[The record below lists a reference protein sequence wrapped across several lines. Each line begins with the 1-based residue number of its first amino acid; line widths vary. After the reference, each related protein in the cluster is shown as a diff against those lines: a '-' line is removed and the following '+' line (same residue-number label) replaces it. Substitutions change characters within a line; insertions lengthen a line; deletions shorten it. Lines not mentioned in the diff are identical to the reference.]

1 MRAGGWEHGAWATS
15 YLARL
20 PRHYMRVVAGFGSA
34 KGTYFLRRSRE
45 TPPPTLAAKLWPWVD
60 AAVADYE
67 AGRVPNPDLAG
78 KEFLTLLQR
87 LRYVFLQDAA
97 LLQPL
102 FPQSRLWRL
111 ALFQDPAWPPFAEKV
126 RAVEAVQ
133 EDPAHIAIRGVV
145 PIVADAMS
153 AVGNRLSVGQDRLL
167 RATLTTPAVTA
178 DLVRQA
184 LQDQTVELTAA
195 LSAAVAERRPRVLVV
210 VSPEDVK
217 DGVLEADGLR
227 QTLAPAAVTDA
238 AAIGATGA
246 SNNATTTGAVAA
258 PPVARDAGDE
268 TRPAACP
275 EGCPVEPLR
284 DSVASMEALLREWF
298 EGLGGSPSVQALEE
312 RFGSRW
318 RYTSALRQRFYVRR
332 KLVRWVE
339 ARAAAAGVSLA
350 VVAAAMDR
358 LGPSPDRFHR
368 ELGKGRDPLAN
379 IALE

>member
-1 MRAGGWEHGAWATS
+1 
-15 YLARL
+15 
-20 PRHYMRVVAGFGSA
+20 MRVVAGFGSA
-34 KGTYFLRRSRE
+34 KGTYFLRRSQE
-45 TPPPTLAAKLWPWVD
+45 TPPPALAAKLWPWVD

-78 KEFLTLLQR
+78 KEFLSLLQR

-111 ALFQDPAWPPFAEKV
+111 ALFQDPAWPPFAERV
-126 RAVEAVQ
+126 RAAEGVQ
-133 EDPAHIAIRGVV
+133 EDPAHVAIRGVV

-184 LQDQTVELTAA
+184 LQDQTTELTAA
-195 LSAAVAERRPRVLVV
+195 LSAAVTRRPRVLVV
-210 VSPEDVK
+210 VRPEDVK
-217 DGVLEADGLR
+217 DGVLEAYGLR
-227 QTLAPAAVTDA
+227 QTLAPAATADA
-238 AAIGATGA
+238 AAIGAAGA
-246 SNNATTTGAVAA
+246 SNNVISTGAVAA
-258 PPVARDAGDE
+258 PSAARDAGDE
-268 TRPAACP
+268 TRPVACP

-284 DSVASMEALLREWF
+284 ESVASMEALLREWF
-298 EGLGGSPSVQALEE
+298 EGVGGSPSVQELEE

-318 RYTSALRQRFYVRR
+318 RYTSAIRQRFYVRR

-339 ARAAAAGVSLA
+339 ARAAAAGVPLA

>member
-1 MRAGGWEHGAWATS
+1 M
-15 YLARL
+15 ARL

-34 KGTYFLRRSRE
+34 KGTYFLRRSQE
-45 TPPPTLAAKLWPWVD
+45 NPPPALAAKLWPWVD
-60 AAVADYE
+60 AAVADYA
-67 AGRVPNPDLAG
+67 AGGVPNPDLAG
-78 KEFLTLLQR
+78 KEFLSLLRR

-97 LLQPL
+97 LLQPQ
-102 FPQSRLWRL
+102 FPRSRLWRL
-111 ALFQDPAWPPFAEKV
+111 ALFTDPTWPPFAERV
-126 RAVEAVQ
+126 RAAEAVQ
-133 EDPAHIAIRGVV
+133 EDPAHVAIRGVV

-167 RATLTTPAVTA
+167 RATLTTPAATA

-184 LQDQTVELTAA
+184 LQDQTTELTAVF
-195 LSAAVAERRPRVLVV
+195 SAAASRRPRVLVV
-210 VSPEDVK
+210 VPPEDVK

-227 QTLAPAAVTDA
+227 QTLAPAAA
-238 AAIGATGA
+238 AAAAAALGPGGAANRAITAGVV
-246 SNNATTTGAVAA
+246 ATPSAA
-258 PPVARDAGDE
+258 LDARDE
-268 TRPAACP
+268 TRPTACP

-284 DSVASMEALLREWF
+284 DSVASMETLLREWF
-298 EGLGGSPSVQALEE
+298 EGLGGSPSVQELEE

-318 RYTSALRQRFYVRR
+318 RYTAALRQRFYVRR

-339 ARAAAAGVSLA
+339 TRAAAAGVSLA

>member
-1 MRAGGWEHGAWATS
+1 
-15 YLARL
+15 
-20 PRHYMRVVAGFGSA
+20 MRVVAGFGSA
-34 KGTYFLRRSRE
+34 KGTYFLRRSQE
-45 TPPPTLAAKLWPWVD
+45 TPPPALAAKLWPWVD

-67 AGRVPNPDLAG
+67 AGRVPNPDLSG
-78 KEFLTLLQR
+78 KEFLSLLQR

-111 ALFQDPAWPPFAEKV
+111 AVFQDPAWPPFAERV
-126 RAVEAVQ
+126 RAAEAVQ

-184 LQDQTVELTAA
+184 LQNQTTELTAV
-195 LSAAVAERRPRVLVV
+195 LERRPRVLVV
-210 VSPEDVK
+210 VPPEDVR

-227 QTLAPAAVTDA
+227 QTLAPAAPAGA
-238 AAIGATGA
+238 AAMGAAAA
-246 SNNATTTGAVAA
+246 SHNATTTVAIAA
-258 PPVARDAGDE
+258 PSAVRNAGDE

-284 DSVASMEALLREWF
+284 ESVASMEVLLREWF
-298 EGLGGSPSVQALEE
+298 EGLGGSPSVQELED
-312 RFGSRW
+312 RFGSHW

-339 ARAAAAGVSLA
+339 ARAVAAGVALA

>member
-1 MRAGGWEHGAWATS
+1 M
-15 YLARL
+15 ARL

-34 KGTYFLRRSRE
+34 KGTYFLRRSQE
-45 TPPPTLAAKLWPWVD
+45 TPPPALAAMLWPWVD

-111 ALFQDPAWPPFAEKV
+111 ALFQDPAWLPFAERV
-126 RAVEAVQ
+126 RAAEAVQ
-133 EDPAHIAIRGVV
+133 EDPAHVAIHGVI

-153 AVGNRLSVGQDRLL
+153 AVGNRLAVGQDRLL
-167 RATLTTPAVTA
+167 RATLATPAVTA

-184 LQDQTVELTAA
+184 LQDQTTELTAA
-195 LSAAVAERRPRVLVV
+195 LSAAVERRPRVLVV
-210 VSPEDVK
+210 VPPEDVK

-227 QTLAPAAVTDA
+227 QTLAPAAAADA
-238 AAIGATGA
+238 AAMGAAAGA
-246 SNNATTTGAVAA
+246 SHNATT
-258 PPVARDAGDE
+258 E

-284 DSVASMEALLREWF
+284 DSVASVEALLREWF
-298 EGLGGSPSVQALEE
+298 EGLGGSPSVQELEE

>member
-1 MRAGGWEHGAWATS
+1 
-15 YLARL
+15 
-20 PRHYMRVVAGFGSA
+20 MRVVAGFGSA
-34 KGTYFLRRSRE
+34 KGTYFLRRSQE
-45 TPPPTLAAKLWPWVD
+45 APPPALAAKLWPWVD
-60 AAVADYE
+60 AAVADYA
-67 AGRVPNPDLAG
+67 AGGVPNPDLAG
-78 KEFLTLLQR
+78 KEFRALLRR

-102 FPQSRLWRL
+102 FPRLPLWRL
-111 ALFQDPAWPPFAEKV
+111 ALFKDPTWPPFAERV
-126 RAVEAVQ
+126 RAAEAVQ
-133 EDPAHIAIRGVV
+133 EDPAHVAIRGVV

-178 DLVRQA
+178 DLMRQA
-184 LQDQTVELTAA
+184 LEDQTTKLTAV
-195 LSAAVAERRPRVLVV
+195 LSAATSRRPQVLVLV
-210 VSPEDVK
+210 PPEDVK
-217 DGVLEADGLR
+217 DGVLEVDGPQRALVPPA
-227 QTLAPAAVTDA
+227 APAS
-238 AAIGATGA
+238 AAI
-246 SNNATTTGAVAA
+246 AA
-258 PPVARDAGDE
+258 PPVALHAGADAGDE

-284 DSVASMEALLREWF
+284 ESVASMETLLREWF
-298 EGLGGSPSVQALEE
+298 EGLGGSPSVQELEE

-339 ARAAAAGVSLA
+339 ERAAAARVSLA

-368 ELGKGRDPLAN
+368 DLGKGRDPLAD

>member
-1 MRAGGWEHGAWATS
+1 
-15 YLARL
+15 
-20 PRHYMRVVAGFGSA
+20 MRVVAGFGSA
-34 KGTYFLRRSRE
+34 KGTYFLRRSQE
-45 TPPPTLAAKLWPWVD
+45 TPPPALAAKLWPWVD
-60 AAVADYE
+60 AAVADYA
-67 AGRVPNPDLAG
+67 AGRISNPDLAG
-78 KEFLTLLQR
+78 KEFLSLLQR

-102 FPQSRLWRL
+102 FPQLRLWRL
-111 ALFQDPAWPPFAEKV
+111 ALFQDPTWLPFAEKV
-126 RAVEAVQ
+126 RAAEAVQ
-133 EDPAHIAIRGVV
+133 EDPAHVAICGVV
-145 PIVADAMS
+145 PIVADAVS

-184 LQDQTVELTAA
+184 LQDQTTELTTA
-195 LSAAVAERRPRVLVV
+195 LSAAAAAARRPRVLVV
-210 VSPEDVK
+210 VPPEDVK
-217 DGVLEADGLR
+217 DGVLEADGLQ
-227 QTLAPAAVTDA
+227 QTLAPAAA
-238 AAIGATGA
+238 AAAAAAMGVGAAAGA
-246 SNNATTTGAVAA
+246 PHNATTTGTTAAA
-258 PPVARDAGDE
+258 PSAAQDAGDE

-298 EGLGGSPSVQALEE
+298 EGLGGSPSVQDLEE

-332 KLVRWVE
+332 KLVKWVE

-368 ELGKGRDPLAN
+368 ELGRGQDPLAN

>member
-184 LQDQTVELTAA
+184 LQDQTTELTAV
-195 LSAAVAERRPRVLVV
+195 LSAAASRPPRVLVV
-210 VSPEDVK
+210 VPPEDVK
-217 DGVLEADGLR
+217 DGVLEADGLQ
-227 QTLAPAAVTDA
+227 QTLAPAADA
-238 AAIGATGA
+238 AVAGASGA
-246 SNNATTTGAVAA
+246 SNNAITTGAVAA
-258 PPVARDAGDE
+258 PSAGLDAGDE

-284 DSVASMEALLREWF
+284 ESVVSIEALLREWF
-298 EGLGGSPSVQALEE
+298 EGLGGSPSVQELEE

-358 LGPSPDRFHR
+358 LGLSPDRFHR